1 MKRASGF
8 GRSENHRVIAL
19 MHHNPVAPTGLACGH
34 GKWSYGP
41 LCSQKGLSSGKSK
54 SGIGESKVPS
64 TCALDIANAEIAM
77 GKIPI

>member
-8 GRSENHRVIAL
+8 GRSENHWVIAL

-41 LCSQKGLSSGKSK
+41 LCSWMGLKFGN
-54 SGIGESKVPS
+54 SGIGTPRGMCTMTS
-64 TCALDIANAEIAM
+64 
-77 GKIPI
+77 